1 MLSCVSTTPI
11 SKAGW
16 VWAETSGNLFSHCV
30 FSSLVLNNSS
40 QVYEY
45 NYIKTK
51 KMRCNYK
58 IQTSC
63 FVRFSLHS
71 AGRPWIRSHWGVLW
85 GVLQITLFFSPL
97 SHNPLHLTLFI
108 LLALK
113 LLNTY
118 ILTHTLTV
126 TDLEP
131 SQTPGETSSSCW
143 WIFNSRC
150 CSGSSAPLRE
160 RGMKSQG
167 APLQCTR

>member
-1 MLSCVSTTPI
+1 MCCPVCQPHPSVKLDECEQKLLEICFLIVFFPPLYWITQVKFMSI
-11 SKAGW
+11 I
-16 VWAETSGNLFSHCV
+16 NL
-30 FSSLVLNNSS
+30 
-40 QVYEY
+40 
-45 NYIKTK
+45 
-51 KMRCNYK
+51 RCNYK

-71 AGRPWIRSHWGVLW
+71 AGRLRSHWGVLW